1 MATTNRFEHEH
12 DYAIYFDH
20 IISVGPKILH
30 RYITFITAITGVNI
44 KTASNYY
51 RDLILLFKY
60 VALRRGFDLDFSQFT
75 PEDYDKVVTLLEPVV
90 TEDFVCSVTRD
101 EIIEFLFHLK
111 NENDNTAH
119 GRNRRLSAIKGFY
132 NYLCA
137 DLNLIEAN
145 PTSNLKTARSEKKL
159 PIFLTLEESKLLLNS
174 VPYNANYFRNFCI
187 LTLFLNLGLRI
198 NELVNIN
205 LQDIRGNRL
214 LVMGKGSKERYLYL
228 TPSCLSALADYKKV
242 RISQYKIQTKFR
254 DALFISRAGRRV
266 SYKTVYTIVA
276 DSVKAAGLDNK
287 KYSPHKLRHTA
298 ATLMHQNG
306 VDINSLKDV
315 LGHESIAT
323 TEIYAHTNLD
333 MVKAA
338 TNKNPLSGK
347 LKEDIN

>member
-187 LTLFLNLGLRI
+187 SI
-198 NELVNIN
+198 E
-205 LQDIRGNRL
+205 
-214 LVMGKGSKERYLYL
+214 SLYTHVFFIEGVRKFDWQTIHSFNMSV
-228 TPSCLSALADYKKV
+228 TPV
-242 RISQYKIQTKFR
+242 IEH
-254 DALFISRAGRRV
+254 
-266 SYKTVYTIVA
+266 
-276 DSVKAAGLDNK
+276 
-287 KYSPHKLRHTA
+287 KYSSTTA
-298 ATLMHQNG
+298 MFGGGNSKWYAKFDDFWPWLYAFIHNDYNFAKYIDNSCYLM
-306 VDINSLKDV
+306 
-315 LGHESIAT
+315 
-323 TEIYAHTNLD
+323 LD
-333 MVKAA
+333 F
-338 TNKNPLSGK
+338 
-347 LKEDIN
+347 I